1 MSAPMKNISGMR
13 IKNLRLNK
21 KMTREYLA
29 ESLDVST
36 RFLADV
42 EAGKVGISVATLTRL
57 CMVLNTSA
65 DYLLGLA
72 DLSAEDQERLAIR
85 KKLDGIDKEKLPY
98 IHTILDAFMEAIL

>member
-1 MSAPMKNISGMR
+1 MSARLNYTSGMR

-21 KMTREYLA
+21 KMTRECLA
-29 ESLDVST
+29 EALDVST

-57 CMVLNTSA
+57 CKVLNTSA
-65 DYLLGLA
+65 DYLLGLV
-72 DLSAEDQERLAIR
+72 DLSDDDQELLAIY

-98 IHTILDAFMEAIL
+98 IHTILDAFMKATQ

>member
-1 MSAPMKNISGMR
+1 MNAPMKNISGLR
-13 IKNLRLNK
+13 IKNIRLNK
-21 KMTREYLA
+21 KMTRECLA

-57 CMVLNTSA
+57 CTVLNTSA

-85 KKLDGIDKEKLPY
+85 KKLDSIDREKLPY
-98 IHTILDAFMEAIL
+98 IHTILDAFMEATH

>member
-85 KKLDGIDKEKLPY
+85 KKLDDIDKEKLPY
-98 IHTILDAFMEAIL
+98 IHAILDAFMKATQ